1 MTNSQLTNS
10 QPSTPYL
17 LALAERLSKGCQGLE
32 EGRRSRHES
41 FVLSFQQSD
50 GGFSGRE
57 GESDLY
63 YTSFAIRTLSMLD
76 RLRGVAVDR
85 LAGYL
90 TKFEVADLDVI
101 DTMNWLAS
109 CVAMQVSGGID
120 IVGDRIDHVASIVP
134 EKLSELRTADGGF
147 AKSRDGASGSMYHSF
162 LATLAYQLVGQT
174 VPDPDRLINFVRE
187 RQRDDGGFVEIAP
200 MRRSGTN
207 PTAAAAALLRI
218 LGRSNAIHPD
228 DLRDF
233 FKDVRTEAGLAANT
247 RVPFPDGLSTFTGL
261 LTDQDWNLGVLHGP
275 AVRGFLTEQL
285 EFPTGGYRA
294 AAWDEAADVEYT
306 FYGLGCW
313 ALTAP

>member
-1 MTNSQLTNS
+1 MPHQ
-10 QPSTPYL
+10 PYL
-17 LALAERLSKGCQGLE
+17 LSLAERLATGCADMEQ
-32 EGRRSRHES
+32 GRRDRHAQ
-41 FVLSFQQSD
+41 FVFSFQQPD

-57 GESDLY
+57 GDSDLY
-63 YTSFAIRTLSMLD
+63 YTSFAVRTLAMLG
-76 RLRGVAVDR
+76 RLAGPPCDR
-85 LAGYL
+85 LANYL
-90 TKFEVADLDVI
+90 ASISVDHLDVI

-109 CVAMQVSGGID
+109 CVALQTTSGVD
-120 IVGDRIDHVASIVP
+120 LVGDRANDVSRLVC
-134 EKLSELRTADGGF
+134 EKLGTLRTGDGGF
-147 AKSRDGASGSMYHSF
+147 AKTPEGASGSMYHSF
-162 LATLAYQLVGQT
+162 LAALAYELVGQT
-174 VPDPDRLINFVRE
+174 VPEPQRLLKFILE

-218 LGRSNAIHPD
+218 LGKSNAIHPD

-261 LTDQDWNLGVLHGP
+261 LTDLDWKLGVLHPP
-275 AVRGFLTEQL
+275 AVRGFLVEQL

-294 AAWDEAADVEYT
+294 AAWDDAADIEYT

-313 ALTAP
+313 ALTNGP